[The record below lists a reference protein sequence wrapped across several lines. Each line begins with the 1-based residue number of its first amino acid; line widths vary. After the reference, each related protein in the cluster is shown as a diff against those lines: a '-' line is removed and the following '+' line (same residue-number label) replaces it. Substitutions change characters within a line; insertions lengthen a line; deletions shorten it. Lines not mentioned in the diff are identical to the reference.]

1 MIRIIRAPRRRRY
14 SVISTEAIENR
25 ALSFKARGLLCYLL
39 SKPDDW
45 SIRTS
50 ELVNASDADGRDAVR
65 AGLLELRAA
74 GYLELIKERDK
85 GGLIRSAYML
95 YEVPKKP
102 RTEDGLT
109 EDGLSGVGKAAALLN
124 TDSPTNDNTSIII
137 NNIDIV
143 KILEANGG
151 EAAPRLIELAAAA
164 RLSTWQRMF
173 NRYDDPEFFT
183 RTLAAM
189 AAHYANAAPKLKR
202 LKSITQTANNWLK
215 KEYIDADLLEYRA
228 AYLATVKAAAGVDYD
243 FNNNPKGTDVIGLNS
258 LIKQIGANV
267 ATLAPLLGLST
278 NAEKISVYKAFLKA
292 APDFWKGQRPAALA
306 RGFANIVNTIKQT
319 KAPKAKPGGYASFN
333 SDDISNIICD

>member
-1 MIRIIRAPRRRRY
+1 
-14 SVISTEAIENR
+14 
-25 ALSFKARGLLCYLL
+25 
-39 SKPDDW
+39 
-45 SIRTS
+45 
-50 ELVNASDADGRDAVR
+50 VNASDSDGRDAVR

-109 EDGLSGVGKAAALLN
+109 EDGFSDAGEPVALLN
-124 TDSPTNDNTSIII
+124 TNIPTNDNTSIIV

-164 RLSTWQRMF
+164 RLSTWERIF
-173 NRYDDPEFFT
+173 NRYDDPDFFT

-215 KEYIDADLLEYRA
+215 KEYIDAELLQYRA
-228 AYLATVKAAAGVDYD
+228 AYLKNVKAAAGVDYD

-258 LIKQIGANV
+258 LINQINANV

-278 NAEKISVYKAFLKA
+278 NTEKISVYKAFLKA
-292 APDFWKGQRPAALA
+292 APEFWKAQRPAALA
-306 RGFANIVNTIKQT
+306 RGFANIVNSIKQT
-319 KAPKAKPGGYASFN
+319 KAAAAPKAKPGGYASFN
-333 SDDISNIICD
+333 SDDINSIII